1 MNNIKIEKG
10 ILHISANDKYL
21 NTIIAVSESAQRGLI
36 PKKNYYRA
44 LLRSII
50 GQQLSVKAAASIN
63 RKFLNYFKNKPDPE
77 KILKTDDTIL
87 RNLGLSNAKVK
98 YVKDLSS
105 KILKNEV
112 KLNRLCKKNDE
123 EIIAELTQVKGIG
136 VWTVHMFLIFTLGR
150 LNILPATDLG
160 VRKAIKNIYGLRKLP
175 DEKKVFLIS
184 KKNGWS
190 PYNSIASW
198 YLWRSL
204 EMNPLEE

>member
-1 MNNIKIEKG
+1 MNNIEIEKG
-10 ILHISANDKYL
+10 ILHISSNDKYL
-21 NTIIAVSESAQRGLI
+21 NTIISVSETALGGLL

-50 GQQLSVKAAASIN
+50 GQQLSVKAAAAIN

-77 KILKTDDTIL
+77 KILGTDDRVL

-105 KILKNEV
+105 KILKKEI
-112 KLNRLCKKNDE
+112 KLNRLDKKSNE
-123 EIIAELTQVKGIG
+123 QIISELTQVNGIG

-150 LNILPATDLG
+150 LDVLPATDLG
-160 VRKAIKNIYGLRKLP
+160 VRKVIKNTYRLRKLP
-175 DEKKVFLIS
+175 DERKVYLIS
-184 KKNGWS
+184 RKNGWA
-190 PYNSIASW
+190 PYNSIACW

-204 EMNPLEE
+204 EMDPLGK